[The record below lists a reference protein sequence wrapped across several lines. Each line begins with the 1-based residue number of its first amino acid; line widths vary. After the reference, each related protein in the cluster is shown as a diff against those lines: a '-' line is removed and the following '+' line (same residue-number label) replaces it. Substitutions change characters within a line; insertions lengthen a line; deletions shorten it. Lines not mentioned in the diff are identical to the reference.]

1 MSAIAGIFREDE
13 SYINPEYTSIL
24 LNGLQSYQV
33 DDIQSWHKNNMF
45 LGSIRQWITPESIG
59 EQDPHYDPQR
69 KLAVTAD
76 AIIDNR
82 EELFNRLQIPLRS
95 RDETSDTEL
104 ILLGFEKWG
113 ETVPEYLVGDF
124 AFIVWDEREQ
134 KLFGARDFS
143 GSRTLYYNYANHQ
156 FSFCT
161 TIRPILGLPYIKIE
175 LNEQWLAEFLAI
187 TTVIDTVD
195 ASLTPYKSIYQV
207 PPAHSITVHKGSIKM
222 KKYCSLRTGKK
233 LKLKSDGDYIEAFHE
248 VFSKAVKSRLRTH
261 KHVGAQLSGGLD
273 SGITASYAA
282 KLLKK
287 QNRQLYTFSYVPPAD
302 FEDYTPGNLMPD
314 ETEFIKKTAS
324 YIGGV
329 NAHISDF
336 EGEDPYSVID
346 EFLETLEMPYKFFEN
361 SFWIKG
367 IFEAAHNEGA
377 GVLLNGGRGNLT
389 VSWGSAPDF
398 YAVLLK
404 RLRWIKLFQEL
415 DQYSKIAG
423 GARLRRVPSIVKLA
437 LPSFHGL
444 SGKAESPLP
453 SLINPAFAA
462 RTNIYEKLKDYGL
475 DETGWFASQDIYRH
489 KRNHFEEVFHWN
501 ASSTVSS
508 KLSLQHK
515 LWKRDPTNDLRVVKF
530 CLSLPEN
537 QYVQNGM
544 DRALIR
550 RAAKDLLPDE
560 IRLNQRIRGVQG
572 ADWVHRMKGEWQ
584 ALLFEARRIV
594 SDPLTKEFINT
605 KRLREAINNT
615 SDTPKSENAVNP
627 DCRFLMRSVVV
638 HRFLKKFT

>member
-1 MSAIAGIFREDE
+1 MSVITGIIQVNNQP
-13 SYINPEYTSIL
+13 INFEHTKMLKNEIKLFPA
-24 LNGLQSYQV
+24 
-33 DDIQSWHKNNMF
+33 DDIQTLQKDSVF
-45 LGSIRQWITPESIG
+45 FGSVRQWITPESVG
-59 EQDPHYDPQR
+59 EKDPLYDAEK

-76 AIIDNR
+76 AVIDNR
-82 EELFNRLQIPLRS
+82 EEFFNRLQIPLNLRE
-95 RDETSDTEL
+95 ETSDTEL
-104 ILLGFEKWG
+104 ILLGFKKWG
-113 ETVPEYLVGDF
+113 EELPEYLVGDF

-143 GSRTLYYNYANHQ
+143 GSRTLYYNYGNNH

-161 TIRPILGLPYIKIE
+161 TIMPLLDLPYIRKE
-175 LNEQWLAEFLAI
+175 LNEQWMAEFLAI

-195 ASLTPYKSIYQV
+195 ATITPYKNIYQV
-207 PPAHSITVHKGSIKM
+207 PPAHSITVHKGRIKI
-222 KKYCSLRTGKK
+222 KKFCSLRTNKK
-233 LKLKSDGDYIEAFHE
+233 LKLKSDGDYLEAFHD

-261 KHVGAQLSGGLD
+261 KQVGAQLSGGLD
-273 SGITASYAA
+273 SGLTASYGA

-287 QNRQLYTFSYVPPAD
+287 QNRQLHTFSYVPPAD
-302 FEDYTPGNLMPD
+302 FEDYTPGNLMPN
-314 ETEFIKKTAS
+314 ETKFIQKTAT

-336 EGEDPYSVID
+336 EGGDPYSVID

-404 RLRWIKLFQEL
+404 RLRWIKLYQEL
-415 DQYSKIAG
+415 DQYSKISG

-437 LPSFHGL
+437 LPSINGL
-444 SGKAESPLP
+444 SGKAEAPLP
-453 SLINPAFAA
+453 ALINPAFAA
-462 RTNIYEKLKDYGL
+462 RRNVYEKLKDYGL

-508 KLSLQHK
+508 KLSLRYK
-515 LWKRDPTNDLRVVKF
+515 VWKRDPTNDLRVVKF
-530 CLSLPEN
+530 CLSVPEE
-537 QYVQNGM
+537 QYVRNGM

-572 ADWVHRMKGEWQ
+572 ADWVHRMKNEW
-584 ALLFEARRIV
+584 AAFLFEARRIV
-594 SDPLTKEFINT
+594 SDPLAKEIINT
-605 KRLREAINNT
+605 KKLREAINNT
-615 SDTPKSENAVNP
+615 SATPKSEYAVDP